1 MTGLRDHAKK
11 AETEVRTV
19 SNAEGHTY
27 RIESDELLEADEIGD
42 DEFPQYGQWLETT
55 DRPEGTKT
63 VYLETPAVLAK
74 RLVDEVA
81 HNADLEGR
89 LFTLTDAEKV
99 DGRWEVDLEVHDA
112 GTEWSDLEDPARF
125 M

>member
-1 MTGLRDHAKK
+1 
-11 AETEVRTV
+11 
-19 SNAEGHTY
+19 
-27 RIESDELLEADEIGD
+27 
-42 DEFPQYGQWLETT
+42 
-55 DRPEGTKT
+55 